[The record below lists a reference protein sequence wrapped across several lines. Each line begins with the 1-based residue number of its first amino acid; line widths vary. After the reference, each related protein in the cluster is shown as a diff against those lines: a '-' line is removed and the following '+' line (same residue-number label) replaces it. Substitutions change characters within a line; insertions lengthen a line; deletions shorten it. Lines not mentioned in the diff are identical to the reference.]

1 MKIVIAPDSYK
12 ESLRRHVVTGIGMK
26 IVIAPDSYK
35 ESLSASEVAQ
45 AIEKGFREIFPDAQY
60 VSVPVA
66 DGGEGTVEAMIAA
79 TQGAERHA
87 WVTGPLGEKV
97 NASWGISG
105 DGKTAFIE
113 MAAAS
118 GLELVPAEKRDP
130 LVTTSRGTGELI
142 LQALESGISGDGKTA
157 FIEMAAASGLEL
169 VPAEKRDPLVT
180 TSRGTGE
187 LILQALE
194 SGATNIIIGIGGSAT
209 NDGGAGMVQAL
220 GAKLCDANGNEI
232 GFGGGS
238 LNTLNDIDISG
249 LDPRL
254 KDCVIRVA
262 CDVTNP
268 LVGDNGASRI
278 FGPQKGASEAMIV
291 ELDNNLSHYAEVIKK
306 ALHVDVKDVP
316 GAGAAGG
323 MCAAL
328 MAFLVAELKSG
339 IEIVTTALNL
349 EEHIHDCTLVIT
361 GEGRIDSQ
369 SIHGKVPIGVANVA
383 KKYHKPVIGI
393 AGSLTDDVGVV
404 HQHGIDAV
412 FSVLTSIGTLDE
424 AFRGAYDNICRAS
437 RNIAATLAIGMRNAG

>member
-1 MKIVIAPDSYK
+1 
-12 ESLRRHVVTGIGMK
+12 MK

-60 VSVPVA
+60 VSIPVA

-79 TQGAERHA
+79 TQGSERHA

-97 NASWGISG
+97 NASW
-105 DGKTAFIE
+105 
-113 MAAAS
+113 
-118 GLELVPAEKRDP
+118 
-130 LVTTSRGTGELI
+130 
-142 LQALESGISGDGKTA
+142 GISGDGKTA

-232 GFGGGS
+232 GFGGGM
-238 LNTLNDIDISG
+238 G
-249 LDPRL
+249 
-254 KDCVIRVA
+254 
-262 CDVTNP
+262 
-268 LVGDNGASRI
+268 
-278 FGPQKGASEAMIV
+278 
-291 ELDNNLSHYAEVIKK
+291 
-306 ALHVDVKDVP
+306 
-316 GAGAAGG
+316 
-323 MCAAL
+323 AAL
-328 MAFLVAELKSG
+328 MAFLGAELKSG